1 MIKAWSIGFII
12 LFIADM
18 MVVVA
23 TLFNYH
29 PRALM
34 LLLRISPF
42 VASFV
47 AAYLS
52 PRNKFTLGMSLAIPT
67 AILGL
72 VVTIAYQLFGKE
84 VDFAGFQGGLILFA
98 VSLAYGFI
106 LCSLG
111 GVAGYLLARIVTTVR
126 RNKGEKDV

>member
-84 VDFAGFQGGLILFA
+84 VDFAGFQGGFILFA

-106 LCSLG
+106 LCSFG

-126 RNKGEKDV
+126 RNKGEKEV

>member
-72 VVTIAYQLFGKE
+72 VVTIAYQL
-84 VDFAGFQGGLILFA
+84 
-98 VSLAYGFI
+98 LARKWT
-106 LCSLG
+106 
-111 GVAGYLLARIVTTVR
+111 LLAF
-126 RNKGEKDV
+126 KGV

>member
-1 MIKAWSIGFII
+1 
-12 LFIADM
+12 
-18 MVVVA
+18 
-23 TLFNYH
+23 
-29 PRALM
+29 
-34 LLLRISPF
+34 
-42 VASFV
+42 
-47 AAYLS
+47 
-52 PRNKFTLGMSLAIPT
+52 MSLAIPT

-84 VDFAGFQGGLILFA
+84 VDFAGFQGGLILFG

-126 RNKGEKDV
+126 RNKGEKEV

>member
-1 MIKAWSIGFII
+1 MIKAWGIGFII
-12 LFIADM
+12 LFIVDM
-18 MVVVA
+18 MVFVA
-23 TLFNYH
+23 TLINYDQ
-29 PRALM
+29 RALM
-34 LLLRISPF
+34 PLLRISPF

-52 PRNKFTLGMSLAIPT
+52 PRNKFTIGMSLAIPT

-72 VVTIAYQLFGKE
+72 VVTIAYQLFGKA
-84 VDFAGFQGGLILFA
+84 VDFAGLQGGLILFA

-111 GVAGYLLARIVTTVR
+111 GAAGCFLARILTILRKNRGDTKV
-126 RNKGEKDV
+126 